1 MDWKD
6 RFSATVRDRLEESAL
21 SVVMREASRQGAL
34 RFARALKECRG
45 CPGQRELD
53 P

>member
-45 CPGQRELD
+45 RPAQREVG

>member
-1 MDWKD
+1 MDWKSC
-6 RFSATVRDRLEESAL
+6 FSATVRDRPEESAL

-45 CPGQRELD
+45 CPVQREVG